1 MKKKKILLDPDPDF
15 ESGYGFTGL
24 IEFGSET
31 LKNCPSGISN
41 EMMRRHKKDETGEE
55 AGGGARYFA
64 RNYSVIPLGPR
75 SGLIQWVEGAVPL
88 FSLYKKWQLRQQAL
102 LEAAKKPEAAL
113 KVGISQQALL
123 EAAKKPEAALI
134 PLKVGISQ
142 QALSSRLPRSRRPLS
157 RLV

>member
-1 MKKKKILLDPDPDF
+1 LKPDPIRIRNT
-15 ESGYGFTGL
+15 EKL
-24 IEFGSET
+24 
-31 LKNCPSGISN
+31 LHAGISN

-55 AGGGARYFA
+55 GGGARYFA

-113 KVGISQQALL
+113 KVCVLCK
-123 EAAKKPEAALI
+123 AKAIKGEDFGP
-134 PLKVGISQ
+134 
-142 QALSSRLPRSRRPLS
+142 
-157 RLV
+157 

>member
-1 MKKKKILLDPDPDF
+1 MLVAISGPKKVKTFMVRPPSNGPRYRFPPMNPDPIRIRIRNT
-15 ESGYGFTGL
+15 EKLLYA
-24 IEFGSET
+24 
-31 LKNCPSGISN
+31 GISN

-55 AGGGARYFA
+55 GGGARYFA

-113 KVGISQQALL
+113 KVGIS
-123 EAAKKPEAALI
+123 KWP
-134 PLKVGISQ
+134 
-142 QALSSRLPRSRRPLS
+142 SSRPPRSRRPLS